1 MATMGFIRSVAVV
14 NSVLN
19 WYAVGIYILAIMLTI
34 LVWRHNHNSKQA
46 YFMALVLLL
55 IVGNVTATSLMI
67 MCISRYVL
75 YNLPLFYLALIL
87 LVKEYIG
94 IYMAKKLERN

>member
-1 MATMGFIRSVAVV
+1 
-14 NSVLN
+14 
-19 WYAVGIYILAIMLTI
+19 
-34 LVWRHNHNSKQA
+34 
-46 YFMALVLLL
+46 MALVLLL